1 MRKLFIP
8 LLLCSALEANE
19 KNGFFI
25 EAGFETGL
33 LEGTQTQEKNY
44 TTTQTT
50 TKTTTNNYNYL
61 PLNSILQRATNLFK
75 DADISKLSF
84 SSLSPVRASLDLSGH
99 LTIENFLPY
108 NLNNVKL
115 SFTDAQGNVID
126 LGVIETLPKQSKI
139 VLSYQ
144 QFNETKQVF
153 DNIME
158 EQKKYYE
165 KEAERRKNKTTSSV
179 SETNRE
185 PSFTFP
191 TFEVLSTPHSD
202 PNTQR
207 VFEALS
213 KINTNLVMK
222 YSDTNNFESAKDKTE
237 KFTAKTAEEFTNLML
252 NMIAVLD
259 SQSWG
264 DAILNA
270 PFEFTDNK
278 QSGECT
284 NKGDSNDNC
293 VYPQKNGLVKSNVD
307 KKYVLDKQSIVN
319 NFRGKTDLDVSLL
332 NGAGVDGLGSNT
344 TPTNNDDGKNY
355 GQLAVVAS
363 ALNPQKL
370 FGTDYKTI
378 NLADLRAILHE
389 FSHTKG
395 YTHNGNMTYQRV
407 PVVGS
412 NGQQEK
418 KDDGALKDSDGLPY
432 NVCSL
437 YGGQGQPSFP
447 SNYPNSIYH
456 NCADV
461 PAGFLGVTAAVW
473 QQLINQNAL
482 PINFANLNSQTNYN
496 LNATLNTQDMANSVI
511 GTIQKTLT
519 ATSTTTTTS
528 YHHSKSLQ
536 RFRSPLLGIN
546 VKIGYQ
552 NYFNDFIGLAYY
564 GIIKYNYAK
573 AANQKVQQL
582 SYGGGIDLLLDFIT
596 TYSNKNSPTGI
607 QTRRNF
613 SSSFGIFGGLR
624 GLYNSYYALNKVKGS
639 GNLDAATG
647 LNYRYK
653 HSKYS
658 VGISI
663 PLIQRKASVISSGSD
678 YTNSFVFNEG
688 ASHFKVFFNY
698 GWVF

>member
-1 MRKLFIP
+1 MKKLFIP
-8 LLLCSALEANE
+8 LLLFSALEANE

-33 LEGTQTQEKNY
+33 LEGTQTQEKRH
-44 TTTQTT
+44 TT
-50 TKTTTNNYNYL
+50 TKNTYATYSYL
-61 PLNSILQRATNLFK
+61 PTDTILKRAANLFTN
-75 DADISKLSF
+75 AEAISKLKF
-84 SSLSPVRASLDLSGH
+84 SSLSPVRVLYMYNGQ

-108 NLNNVKL
+108 NLSNVKL

-126 LGVIETLPKQSKI
+126 LGVIETIPKHSKI
-139 VLSYQ
+139 VLPG
-144 QFNETKQVF
+144 EAF
-153 DNIME
+153 DSL
-158 EQKKYYE
+158 
-165 KEAERRKNKTTSSV
+165 KEAFDKIGPYTLFLPKIEATSTSI
-179 SETNRE
+179 
-185 PSFTFP
+185 
-191 TFEVLSTPHSD
+191 SD
-202 PNTQR
+202 ANTQR
-207 VFEALS
+207 VFETLN
-213 KINTNLVMK
+213 KIKTNLVVNYRNENK
-222 YSDTNNFESAKDKTE
+222 FKDHE
-237 KFTAKTAEEFTNLML
+237 NHWEAFTPQTAEEFTNLML

-270 PFEFTDNK
+270 PFEFT
-278 QSGECT
+278 
-284 NKGDSNDNC
+284 NKGGGEECDTSKENEC
-293 VYPQKNGLVKSNVD
+293 VNPGTNGLVNSQNKS
-307 KKYVLDKQSIVN
+307 YVLNKQDIVN
-319 NFRGKTDLDVSLL
+319 KFRNKADLDVVVLKDS
-332 NGAGVDGLGSNT
+332 GVVGLGSDI
-344 TPTNNDDGKNY
+344 TPSNNDDGKHY
-355 GQLAVVAS
+355 GQLGVVAS
-363 ALNPQKL
+363 ALDPKKL
-370 FGTDYKTI
+370 FGNDLKTI
-378 NLADLRAILHE
+378 NLEDLRTILHE

-407 PVVGS
+407 PVTKDGQVEKDN
-412 NGQQEK
+412 NGK
-418 KDDGALKDSDGLPY
+418 PKDSDGLPY

-437 YGGQGQPSFP
+437 YGGSNQPAFP

-482 PINFANLNSQTNYN
+482 PINYANLGSQTNYN
-496 LNATLNTQDMANSVI
+496 LNASLNTQDLANSMLS
-511 GTIQKTLT
+511 TIQKTFLT
-519 ATSTTTTTS
+519 SSVTNHYSSSTSQS
-528 YHHSKSLQ
+528 
-536 RFRSPLLGIN
+536 FRSPILGVN
-546 VKIGYQ
+546 AKIGYQ

-564 GIIKYNYAK
+564 GIIKYNYSK
-573 AANQKVQQL
+573 ALNQKFQQL

-596 TYSNKNSPTGI
+596 TYSNKNNPTDI
-607 QTRRNF
+607 QTKRNF

-624 GLYNSYYALNKVKGS
+624 GLYNSYYVLNKVKGS
-639 GNLDAATG
+639 GNLDVATG

-663 PLIQRKASVISSGSD
+663 PLIQRKASVVSSGSD

>member
-33 LEGTQTQEKNY
+33 LEGTQTQEKRH
-44 TTTQTT
+44 TT
-50 TKTTTNNYNYL
+50 TKNTYATYNYL
-61 PLNSILQRATNLFK
+61 PTDTILKRAANLFT
-75 DADISKLSF
+75 DAKSISQLNF
-84 SSLSPVRASLDLSGH
+84 SSLSPVKVLYIGGK

-108 NLNNVKL
+108 NLSNVKI
-115 SFTDAQGNVID
+115 SFTDAQGNIID
-126 LGVIETLPKQSKI
+126 LGVIETIPKHSKI
-139 VLSYQ
+139 VLPG
-144 QFNETKQVF
+144 EAF
-153 DNIME
+153 DSL
-158 EQKKYYE
+158 
-165 KEAERRKNKTTSSV
+165 KEAFDKIDPYTFFLPKFEATSTSV
-179 SETNRE
+179 S
-185 PSFTFP
+185 
-191 TFEVLSTPHSD
+191 D
-202 PNTQR
+202 ANTQR
-207 VFEALS
+207 VFETLN
-213 KINTNLVMK
+213 KIKTNLIMK
-222 YSDTNNFESAKDKTE
+222 YSSENPSNFNTCPYNNNGNTKNDCWQP
-237 KFTAKTAEEFTNLML
+237 FTPQTAEEFTNLML

-270 PFEFTDNK
+270 PFDFTNSPTDCDNDPSKCVNPGINGRVDSKVDQQYVLNK
-278 QSGECT
+278 QG
-284 NKGDSNDNC
+284 
-293 VYPQKNGLVKSNVD
+293 
-307 KKYVLDKQSIVN
+307 IVN
-319 NFRGKTDLDVSLL
+319 NFRKKIEID
-332 NGAGVDGLGSNT
+332 
-344 TPTNNDDGKNY
+344 
-355 GQLAVVAS
+355 AVVLKSSGVVGLANGYGNDGEYGTLGVEAY
-363 ALNPQKL
+363 ALDPTKL
-370 FGTDYKTI
+370 FGNNLKTI
-378 NLADLRAILHE
+378 NLEDLRTILHE

-395 YTHNGNMTYQRV
+395 YGHNGNMTYQRV
-407 PVVGS
+407 PTGQNE
-412 NGQQEK
+412 NGK
-418 KDDGALKDSDGLPY
+418 PKDSDGLPY

-437 YGGQGQPSFP
+437 YGGQGQSAFP

-482 PINFANLNSQTNYN
+482 PINFANLGSQTNYN
-496 LNATLNTQDMANSVI
+496 LNASLNTQDLANSMLS
-511 GTIQKTLT
+511 TIQKTFV
-519 ATSTTTTTS
+519 TSSVTNHYFS
-528 YHHSKSLQ
+528 SASQ
-536 RFRSPLLGIN
+536 NFRSPILGVN
-546 VKIGYQ
+546 AKMGYQ

-582 SYGGGIDLLLDFIT
+582 SYGGGIDLLVDFIT
-596 TYSNKNSPTGI
+596 TYSNKNSPIDI
-607 QTRRNF
+607 QTKRNF

-639 GNLDAATG
+639 GNLDVATG

-663 PLIQRKASVISSGSD
+663 PLIQRKASVVSSNGD

>member
-8 LLLCSALEANE
+8 LLLFSALEANQ

-33 LEGTQTQEKNY
+33 LEGTQTQEKRH
-44 TTTQTT
+44 TT
-50 TKTTTNNYNYL
+50 TKNTYATYNYL
-61 PLNSILQRATNLFK
+61 PTDAVLKRAANLFT
-75 DADISKLSF
+75 DAKSISQLNF
-84 SSLSPVRASLDLSGH
+84 SSLSPVKVLYIGGK

-108 NLNNVKL
+108 NLSNVKL
-115 SFTDAQGNVID
+115 SFTDAQGNMID
-126 LGVIETLPKQSKI
+126 LGVIETIPKHSKI
-139 VLSYQ
+139 VLPG
-144 QFNETKQVF
+144 EAF
-153 DNIME
+153 DSL
-158 EQKKYYE
+158 
-165 KEAERRKNKTTSSV
+165 KEAFDKIDPYTFFFPKFEATSTSV
-179 SETNRE
+179 S
-185 PSFTFP
+185 
-191 TFEVLSTPHSD
+191 D
-202 PNTQR
+202 ANTQR
-207 VFEALS
+207 VFETLN
-213 KINTNLVMK
+213 KIKTNLIMK
-222 YSDTNNFESAKDKTE
+222 YSNENPSNFNTCPYNSNGNTKNDCWQP
-237 KFTAKTAEEFTNLML
+237 FTPQTAEEFTNLML

-270 PFEFTDNK
+270 PFDFTNSSTDCDNDPSKCVNPGINGRVDSKVDQQYVLNK
-278 QSGECT
+278 QG
-284 NKGDSNDNC
+284 
-293 VYPQKNGLVKSNVD
+293 
-307 KKYVLDKQSIVN
+307 IVN
-319 NFRGKTDLDVSLL
+319 NFRKKIEID
-332 NGAGVDGLGSNT
+332 
-344 TPTNNDDGKNY
+344 
-355 GQLAVVAS
+355 AVVLKNSGVVGLANGYGNDGEYGTLGVEAY
-363 ALNPQKL
+363 ALDPKKL
-370 FGTDYKTI
+370 FGNNLKTI
-378 NLADLRAILHE
+378 NLEDLRTILHE

-395 YTHNGNMTYQRV
+395 YGHNGNMTYQRV
-407 PVVGS
+407 PTGQNE
-412 NGQQEK
+412 NGK
-418 KDDGALKDSDGLPY
+418 PKDSDGLPY

-437 YGGQGQPSFP
+437 YGGQGQSAFP

-482 PINFANLNSQTNYN
+482 PINFANLGSQTNYN
-496 LNATLNTQDMANSVI
+496 LNASLNTQDLANSMLS
-511 GTIQKTLT
+511 TIQKTFV
-519 ATSTTTTTS
+519 TSSVTNHYS
-528 YHHSKSLQ
+528 SSASQ
-536 RFRSPLLGIN
+536 NFRSPILGVN
-546 VKIGYQ
+546 AKIGYQ

-573 AANQKVQQL
+573 AANQKIQQL
-582 SYGGGIDLLLDFIT
+582 SYGGGIDLLVDFIT
-596 TYSNKNSPTGI
+596 TYSNKNSPIDI

-639 GNLDAATG
+639 GNLDVATG

-663 PLIQRKASVISSGSD
+663 PLIQRKASIVSSNGD

>member
-8 LLLCSALEANE
+8 LLLFSALEANE

-33 LEGTQTQEKNY
+33 LEGTQTQEKRH
-44 TTTQTT
+44 TT
-50 TKTTTNNYNYL
+50 TKNTYATYNYL
-61 PLNSILQRATNLFK
+61 PTDAVLKRAANLFT
-75 DADISKLSF
+75 DAKSISQLNF
-84 SSLSPVRASLDLSGH
+84 SSLSPVKVLYIGGK

-108 NLNNVKL
+108 NLSNVKL

-126 LGVIETLPKQSKI
+126 LGVIETIPKHSKI
-139 VLSYQ
+139 VLPGDA
-144 QFNETKQVF
+144 F
-153 DNIME
+153 DSL
-158 EQKKYYE
+158 
-165 KEAERRKNKTTSSV
+165 KEAFDKIGPYTFFLPKFEATSTS
-179 SETNRE
+179 
-185 PSFTFP
+185 
-191 TFEVLSTPHSD
+191 LSD
-202 PNTQR
+202 ANTQR
-207 VFEALS
+207 VFETLN
-213 KINTNLVMK
+213 KIKTNLIMK
-222 YSDTNNFESAKDKTE
+222 YSNENPSNFNTCPYNNNGNTKNDCWQP
-237 KFTAKTAEEFTNLML
+237 FTPQTAEEFTNLML

-270 PFEFTDNK
+270 PFEFTNSPTDCDNNPSK
-278 QSGECT
+278 CVNPGT
-284 NKGDSNDNC
+284 NGRVDS
-293 VYPQKNGLVKSNVD
+293 KVD
-307 KKYVLDKQSIVN
+307 QKYVLNKQGIVN
-319 NFRGKTDLDVSLL
+319 NFRKKIEID
-332 NGAGVDGLGSNT
+332 
-344 TPTNNDDGKNY
+344 
-355 GQLAVVAS
+355 AVVLKNSGVVGLANGYGNDGEYGTLGVEAY
-363 ALNPQKL
+363 ALDPTKL
-370 FGTDYKTI
+370 FGNDLKTI
-378 NLADLRAILHE
+378 NLEDLRTILHE

-395 YTHNGNMTYQRV
+395 YGHNGNMTYQRV
-407 PVVGS
+407 PTGQNE
-412 NGQQEK
+412 NGK
-418 KDDGALKDSDGLPY
+418 PKDSDGLPY

-437 YGGQGQPSFP
+437 YGGQGQSAFP

-482 PINFANLNSQTNYN
+482 PINYADLSSQTNYN
-496 LNATLNTQDMANSVI
+496 LNASLNTQDLANSMLS
-511 GTIQKTLT
+511 TIQKTFV
-519 ATSTTTTTS
+519 TSSVTNHYS
-528 YHHSKSLQ
+528 SSASQ
-536 RFRSPLLGIN
+536 SFRSPILGVN
-546 VKIGYQ
+546 AKIGYQ

-573 AANQKVQQL
+573 ASDQKVQQL
-582 SYGGGIDLLLDFIT
+582 SYGGGIDLLVDFIT
-596 TYSNKNSPTGI
+596 TYSNKNNPIDI

-624 GLYNSYYALNKVKGS
+624 GLYNSYYVLNKVKGS
-639 GNLDAATG
+639 GNLDVATG

-663 PLIQRKASVISSGSD
+663 PLIQRKASIVSSGD
-678 YTNSFVFNEG
+678 GYTNSLVFNEG

>member
-1 MRKLFIP
+1 MRKLFTSF
-8 LLLCSALEANE
+8 LLFSALEANE

-33 LEGTQTQEKNY
+33 LEGTQTQE
-44 TTTQTT
+44 QRRTT
-50 TKTTTNNYNYL
+50 TKNTYATYDYL
-61 PLNSILQRATNLFK
+61 PTDTILKRAANLFTN
-75 DADISKLSF
+75 AEAISKLKF
-84 SSLSPVRASLDLSGH
+84 SSLSPVRVLYMYNGQ

-108 NLNNVKL
+108 NLSNVKL

-126 LGVIETLPKQSKI
+126 LGVIETIPKHSKIILPGDAFDSLKVDPYTLFLPKI
-139 VLSYQ
+139 
-144 QFNETKQVF
+144 
-153 DNIME
+153 
-158 EQKKYYE
+158 
-165 KEAERRKNKTTSSV
+165 EATSTSI
-179 SETNRE
+179 
-185 PSFTFP
+185 
-191 TFEVLSTPHSD
+191 SD
-202 PNTQR
+202 ANTQR
-207 VFEALS
+207 VFETLN
-213 KINTNLVMK
+213 KIKTNLIVNYRNENK
-222 YSDTNNFESAKDKTE
+222 FEGHQNHWEA
-237 KFTAKTAEEFTNLML
+237 FTPQTAEEFTNLML

-270 PFEFTDNK
+270 PFEFTNKGGGEECDTSKENECVNPGTNGRVNSQNASYVLNK
-278 QSGECT
+278 Q
-284 NKGDSNDNC
+284 D
-293 VYPQKNGLVKSNVD
+293 
-307 KKYVLDKQSIVN
+307 IVN
-319 NFRGKTDLDVSLL
+319 KFRNKADLDVVVLKDS
-332 NGAGVDGLGSNT
+332 GVVGLGSDI
-344 TPTNNDDGKNY
+344 TPSNNDDGKHY
-355 GQLAVVAS
+355 GQLGVVAS
-363 ALNPQKL
+363 ALDPKKL
-370 FGTDYKTI
+370 FGDNLKTI
-378 NLADLRAILHE
+378 NLEDLRTILHE

-395 YTHNGNMTYQRV
+395 YGHNGNMTYQRV
-407 PVVGS
+407 PTGQS
-412 NGQQEK
+412 ENGK
-418 KDDGALKDSDGLPY
+418 PKDSDGLPY

-437 YGGQGQPSFP
+437 YGGSNQPAFP

-482 PINFANLNSQTNYN
+482 PINFANLGSQTNYN
-496 LNATLNTQDMANSVI
+496 LNASLNTQDLANSML
-511 GTIQKTLT
+511 GTIQKTFV
-519 ATSTTTTTS
+519 TSSVTNHYFS
-528 YHHSKSLQ
+528 SASQ
-536 RFRSPLLGIN
+536 SFRSPILGVN
-546 VKIGYQ
+546 AKIGYQ

-573 AANQKVQQL
+573 ASSEKVQQL
-582 SYGGGIDLLLDFIT
+582 SYGGGIDLLVDFIT
-596 TYSNKNSPTGI
+596 TYSNKNNPIDI

-639 GNLDAATG
+639 GNLDVATG

-663 PLIQRKASVISSGSD
+663 PLIQRKASVVSSNGD

>member
-8 LLLCSALEANE
+8 LLLFSALEANK

-33 LEGTQTQEKNY
+33 LEGTQTQEKRH
-44 TTTQTT
+44 TT
-50 TKTTTNNYNYL
+50 TKNTYATYNYL
-61 PLNSILQRATNLFK
+61 PTDTILKRAANLFTN
-75 DADISKLSF
+75 AEAISKLKF
-84 SSLSPVRASLDLSGH
+84 SSLSPVRVLYMYNGQ

-115 SFTDAQGNVID
+115 SFTDAQGNMID
-126 LGVIETLPKQSKI
+126 LGVIETIPKHSKI
-139 VLSYQ
+139 VLPG
-144 QFNETKQVF
+144 EAF
-153 DNIME
+153 DSL
-158 EQKKYYE
+158 
-165 KEAERRKNKTTSSV
+165 KEAFDKIDPYTFFLPKFEATSTSV
-179 SETNRE
+179 S
-185 PSFTFP
+185 
-191 TFEVLSTPHSD
+191 D
-202 PNTQR
+202 ANTQR
-207 VFEALS
+207 VFETLN
-213 KINTNLVMK
+213 KIKTNLVVNYRNENK
-222 YSDTNNFESAKDKTE
+222 FEGHQNHWEA
-237 KFTAKTAEEFTNLML
+237 FTPQTAEEFTNLML

-270 PFEFTDNK
+270 PFDF
-278 QSGECT
+278 T
-284 NKGDSNDNC
+284 NKGGEECDTSKGNEC
-293 VYPQKNGLVKSNVD
+293 VNPGTNGRVNSQNAS
-307 KKYVLDKQSIVN
+307 YVLNKQDIVN
-319 NFRGKTDLDVSLL
+319 KFRNKADLDVVVLKDS
-332 NGAGVDGLGSNT
+332 GVVGLGSDI
-344 TPTNNDDGKNY
+344 TPSNNDDGKHY
-355 GQLAVVAS
+355 GQLGVVAS
-363 ALNPQKL
+363 ALDPKKL
-370 FGTDYKTI
+370 FGNNLKTI
-378 NLADLRAILHE
+378 NLEDLRTILHE

-407 PVVGS
+407 PTGQNE
-412 NGQQEK
+412 NGK
-418 KDDGALKDSDGLPY
+418 PKDSDGLPY

-437 YGGQGQPSFP
+437 YGGQGQSAFP

-482 PINFANLNSQTNYN
+482 PINFANLGSQTNYN
-496 LNATLNTQDMANSVI
+496 LNASLNTQDLANSMLS
-511 GTIQKTLT
+511 TIQKTFV
-519 ATSTTTTTS
+519 TSSVTNHYFS
-528 YHHSKSLQ
+528 SASQ
-536 RFRSPLLGIN
+536 NFRSPILGVN
-546 VKIGYQ
+546 AKIGYQ

-582 SYGGGIDLLLDFIT
+582 SYGGGIDLLVDFIT
-596 TYSNKNSPTGI
+596 TYSNKNNPIDI

-624 GLYNSYYALNKVKGS
+624 GLYNSYYVLNKVKGS
-639 GNLDAATG
+639 GNLDVATG

-663 PLIQRKASVISSGSD
+663 PLIQRKASIVSSDGD

>member
-1 MRKLFIP
+1 MRKLFTSF
-8 LLLCSALEANE
+8 LLFSALEANE

-33 LEGTQTQEKNY
+33 LEGTQTQEKRH
-44 TTTQTT
+44 TT
-50 TKTTTNNYNYL
+50 TKNTYATYNYL
-61 PLNSILQRATNLFK
+61 PTDAVLKRAANLFTN
-75 DADISKLSF
+75 AEAISKLKF
-84 SSLSPVRASLDLSGH
+84 SSLSPVRVLYMYNGQ

-108 NLNNVKL
+108 NLSNVKL

-126 LGVIETLPKQSKI
+126 LGVIETIPKHSKIILPGEAFDGLKIDPYTLFLPKI
-139 VLSYQ
+139 
-144 QFNETKQVF
+144 
-153 DNIME
+153 
-158 EQKKYYE
+158 
-165 KEAERRKNKTTSSV
+165 EATSTSV
-179 SETNRE
+179 S
-185 PSFTFP
+185 
-191 TFEVLSTPHSD
+191 D
-202 PNTQR
+202 ANTQM
-207 VFEALS
+207 VFETLN
-213 KINTNLVMK
+213 KIKTNLVVNYRNENK
-222 YSDTNNFESAKDKTE
+222 FEGHQNHWEA
-237 KFTAKTAEEFTNLML
+237 FTPQTAEEFTNLML

-270 PFEFTDNK
+270 PFEFTNKGGEECDTGKENECVNPGTNGRVNSQNASYVLNK
-278 QSGECT
+278 Q
-284 NKGDSNDNC
+284 D
-293 VYPQKNGLVKSNVD
+293 
-307 KKYVLDKQSIVN
+307 IVN
-319 NFRGKTDLDVSLL
+319 KFRNKADLDVVVLKDS
-332 NGAGVDGLGSNT
+332 GVVGLGSDI
-344 TPTNNDDGKNY
+344 TPSNNDDGKHY
-355 GQLAVVAS
+355 GQLGVVAS
-363 ALNPQKL
+363 ALDPKKL
-370 FGTDYKTI
+370 FGNNLKTI
-378 NLADLRAILHE
+378 NLQDLRTILHE

-395 YTHNGNMTYQRV
+395 YGHNGNMTYQRV
-407 PVVGS
+407 PTGQNE
-412 NGQQEK
+412 NGK
-418 KDDGALKDSDGLPY
+418 PKDSDGLPY

-437 YGGQGQPSFP
+437 YGGQGQSAFP

-482 PINFANLNSQTNYN
+482 PINFANLGSQTNYN
-496 LNATLNTQDMANSVI
+496 LNASLNTQDLANSMLS
-511 GTIQKTLT
+511 TIQKTFV
-519 ATSTTTTTS
+519 TSSVTNHYFS
-528 YHHSKSLQ
+528 SASQ
-536 RFRSPLLGIN
+536 SFRSPILGVN
-546 VKIGYQ
+546 AKIGYQ

-573 AANQKVQQL
+573 ASSEKVQQL
-582 SYGGGIDLLLDFIT
+582 SYGGGIDLLVDFIT
-596 TYSNKNSPTGI
+596 TYSNKNSPIDI

-639 GNLDAATG
+639 GNLDVATG

-663 PLIQRKASVISSGSD
+663 PLIQRKANIVSSNGD

>member
-8 LLLCSALEANE
+8 LLLFSALEANE

-33 LEGTQTQEKNY
+33 LEGTQTQE
-44 TTTQTT
+44 QRRTT
-50 TKTTTNNYNYL
+50 TKNTYATYNYL
-61 PLNSILQRATNLFK
+61 PTDAVLKRAANLFTN
-75 DADISKLSF
+75 AEAISKLKF
-84 SSLSPVRASLDLSGH
+84 SSLSPVRVLYMYNGQ

-108 NLNNVKL
+108 NLSNVKL

-126 LGVIETLPKQSKI
+126 LGVIETIPKHSKIILPGEAFDGLKIDPYTLFLPKI
-139 VLSYQ
+139 
-144 QFNETKQVF
+144 
-153 DNIME
+153 
-158 EQKKYYE
+158 
-165 KEAERRKNKTTSSV
+165 EATSTSV
-179 SETNRE
+179 S
-185 PSFTFP
+185 
-191 TFEVLSTPHSD
+191 D
-202 PNTQR
+202 ANTQR
-207 VFEALS
+207 VFETLN
-213 KINTNLVMK
+213 KIKTNLIVNYRNENK
-222 YSDTNNFESAKDKTE
+222 FEGHQNHWEA
-237 KFTAKTAEEFTNLML
+237 FTPQTAEEFTNLML

-270 PFEFTDNK
+270 PFDF
-278 QSGECT
+278 T
-284 NKGDSNDNC
+284 NKGGEECDTNKENDC
-293 VYPQKNGLVKSNVD
+293 VNPGTNGLVNSQNKS
-307 KKYVLDKQSIVN
+307 YVLNKQDIVN
-319 NFRGKTDLDVSLL
+319 KFRNKADLDVVVLKDS
-332 NGAGVDGLGSNT
+332 GVVGLGSDI
-344 TPTNNDDGKNY
+344 TPSNNDDGKHY
-355 GQLAVVAS
+355 GQLGVVAS
-363 ALNPQKL
+363 ALDPTKL
-370 FGTDYKTI
+370 FGNDLKTI
-378 NLADLRAILHE
+378 KLEDLRTILHE

-395 YTHNGNMTYQRV
+395 YGHNGNMTYQRV
-407 PVVGS
+407 PTGQNE
-412 NGQQEK
+412 NGK
-418 KDDGALKDSDGLPY
+418 PKDSDGLPY

-437 YGGQGQPSFP
+437 YGGQGQSAFP

-482 PINFANLNSQTNYN
+482 PINFANLGSQTNYN
-496 LNATLNTQDMANSVI
+496 LNASLNTQDLANSMLS
-511 GTIQKTLT
+511 TIQKTFV
-519 ATSTTTTTS
+519 TSSVTNHYFS
-528 YHHSKSLQ
+528 SASQ
-536 RFRSPLLGIN
+536 SFRSPILGVN
-546 VKIGYQ
+546 AKIGYQ

-573 AANQKVQQL
+573 ASSEKVQQL

-596 TYSNKNSPTGI
+596 TYSNKNSPIDI
-607 QTRRNF
+607 QTKRNF

-639 GNLDAATG
+639 GNLDVATG

-663 PLIQRKASVISSGSD
+663 PLIQRKASIVSSDGD

>member
-8 LLLCSALEANE
+8 LLLFSALEANE

-33 LEGTQTQEKNY
+33 LEGAQTQEKRH
-44 TTTQTT
+44 TT
-50 TKTTTNNYNYL
+50 TKNTYATYNYL
-61 PLNSILQRATNLFK
+61 PTDTILKRAANLFTN
-75 DADISKLSF
+75 AEVISKLNF
-84 SSLSPVRASLDLSGH
+84 SSLSPVKVLYIGGK

-115 SFTDAQGNVID
+115 SFKDAQGNVID
-126 LGVIETLPKQSKI
+126 LGVIETIPKHSKI
-139 VLSYQ
+139 VLPG
-144 QFNETKQVF
+144 EAF
-153 DNIME
+153 DSL
-158 EQKKYYE
+158 
-165 KEAERRKNKTTSSV
+165 KEAFDKIDPYTFFFPKFEATSTSV
-179 SETNRE
+179 S
-185 PSFTFP
+185 
-191 TFEVLSTPHSD
+191 D
-202 PNTQR
+202 ANTQR
-207 VFEALS
+207 VFETLN
-213 KINTNLVMK
+213 KIKTNLIMK
-222 YSDTNNFESAKDKTE
+222 YSSENPNNFNTCPYNNNGNTKNDCWQP
-237 KFTAKTAEEFTNLML
+237 FTPQTAEEFTNLML

-270 PFEFTDNK
+270 PFDFTNSSTDCDNDPSKCVNPGVNGRVDTKVDQQYILNK
-278 QSGECT
+278 QG
-284 NKGDSNDNC
+284 
-293 VYPQKNGLVKSNVD
+293 
-307 KKYVLDKQSIVN
+307 IIN
-319 NFRGKTDLDVSLL
+319 NFRKKIEID
-332 NGAGVDGLGSNT
+332 
-344 TPTNNDDGKNY
+344 
-355 GQLAVVAS
+355 AVVLKNSGVVGLANGYGNDGEYGTLGVEAY
-363 ALNPQKL
+363 ALEPQKL
-370 FGTDYKTI
+370 FGNDLKTI
-378 NLADLRAILHE
+378 NLADLRTILHE

-395 YTHNGNMTYQRV
+395 YGHNGNMTYQRV
-407 PVVGS
+407 PVMKDGQVEKDN
-412 NGQQEK
+412 NGK
-418 KDDGALKDSDGLPY
+418 PKDSDGLPY

-437 YGGQGQPSFP
+437 YGGSNQSAFP

-482 PINFANLNSQTNYN
+482 PIDYANLSAQTNYN
-496 LNATLNTQDMANSVI
+496 LNASLNTQDLANSML
-511 GTIQKTLT
+511 GTIQKTFLT
-519 ATSTTTTTS
+519 SSVTNHYFSSASQS
-528 YHHSKSLQ
+528 
-536 RFRSPLLGIN
+536 FRSPILGVN
-546 VKIGYQ
+546 AKIGYQ

-564 GIIKYNYAK
+564 GIIKYNYSK
-573 AANQKVQQL
+573 ALNQKVQQL

-596 TYSNKNSPTGI
+596 TYSNKNNPIGI

-624 GLYNSYYALNKVKGS
+624 GLYNSYYVLNKVKGS
-639 GNLDAATG
+639 GNLDVATG

-663 PLIQRKASVISSGSD
+663 PLIQRKASVVSSGSD

>member
-8 LLLCSALEANE
+8 LLLFSALEANE

-33 LEGTQTQEKNY
+33 LEGTQTQEKRH
-44 TTTQTT
+44 TT
-50 TKTTTNNYNYL
+50 TKNTYATYNYL
-61 PLNSILQRATNLFK
+61 PTDTILKRAANLFTNVE
-75 DADISKLSF
+75 AISKLKF
-84 SSLSPVRASLDLSGH
+84 SSLSPVKVLYIGGK

-108 NLNNVKL
+108 NLSNVKL
-115 SFTDAQGNVID
+115 SFTDAQGNIIN
-126 LGVIETLPKQSKI
+126 LGVIETIPKHSKI
-139 VLSYQ
+139 VLPG
-144 QFNETKQVF
+144 EAF
-153 DNIME
+153 DSL
-158 EQKKYYE
+158 KKAFDKIDPYAFFLP
-165 KEAERRKNKTTSSV
+165 KFEATSTSV
-179 SETNRE
+179 S
-185 PSFTFP
+185 
-191 TFEVLSTPHSD
+191 D
-202 PNTQR
+202 ANTQR
-207 VFEALS
+207 VFETLN
-213 KINTNLVMK
+213 KIKTNLVVNYRNENK
-222 YSDTNNFESAKDKTE
+222 FEGHQNHWEA
-237 KFTAKTAEEFTNLML
+237 FTPQTAEEFTNLML

-270 PFEFTDNK
+270 PFEFT
-278 QSGECT
+278 
-284 NKGDSNDNC
+284 NKGGGEECDTSKENDC
-293 VYPQKNGLVKSNVD
+293 VNPGTNGLVNSQNKS
-307 KKYVLDKQSIVN
+307 YVLNKQDIIN
-319 NFRGKTDLDVSLL
+319 KFRNKADLDVVVLKDS
-332 NGAGVDGLGSNT
+332 GVVGLGSDI
-344 TPTNNDDGKNY
+344 TPNNNDDGKHY
-355 GQLAVVAS
+355 GQLGVVAS
-363 ALNPQKL
+363 ALDPTKL
-370 FGTDYKTI
+370 FGNDLKTI
-378 NLADLRAILHE
+378 NLEDLRTILHE

-407 PVVGS
+407 PVMKDGQVEKDS
-412 NGQQEK
+412 NGK
-418 KDDGALKDSDGLPY
+418 PKDSDGLPY

-437 YGGQGQPSFP
+437 YGGQGQSAFP

-482 PINFANLNSQTNYN
+482 PINYANLGSQINYN
-496 LNATLNTQDMANSVI
+496 LNASLNTQDLANSMLS
-511 GTIQKTLT
+511 TIQKTFV
-519 ATSTTTTTS
+519 TSSVTNHYFS
-528 YHHSKSLQ
+528 SASQ
-536 RFRSPLLGIN
+536 NFRSPILGVN
-546 VKIGYQ
+546 AKIGYQ

-582 SYGGGIDLLLDFIT
+582 SYGGGIDLLVDFIT
-596 TYSNKNSPTGI
+596 TYSNKNNPIDI

-639 GNLDAATG
+639 GNLDVATG

-663 PLIQRKASVISSGSD
+663 PLIQRKASIVSSDGD

>member
-1 MRKLFIP
+1 MKKLFIP
-8 LLLCSALEANE
+8 LLLFSALEANE

-33 LEGTQTQEKNY
+33 LEGAQTQEKRH
-44 TTTQTT
+44 TT
-50 TKTTTNNYNYL
+50 TKNTYATYNYL
-61 PLNSILQRATNLFK
+61 PTDTILKRAASLFTN
-75 DADISKLSF
+75 AEAISKLKF
-84 SSLSPVRASLDLSGH
+84 SSLSPVRVLYMYNGQ

-108 NLNNVKL
+108 NLSNVKL

-126 LGVIETLPKQSKI
+126 LGVIETIPKHSKI
-139 VLSYQ
+139 VLPG
-144 QFNETKQVF
+144 EAF
-153 DNIME
+153 DSLKIDPYTLFLP
-158 EQKKYYE
+158 KI
-165 KEAERRKNKTTSSV
+165 EATSTSV
-179 SETNRE
+179 S
-185 PSFTFP
+185 
-191 TFEVLSTPHSD
+191 D
-202 PNTQR
+202 ANTQR
-207 VFEALS
+207 VFETLN
-213 KINTNLVMK
+213 KIKTDLVVNYRNENK
-222 YSDTNNFESAKDKTE
+222 FKDHE
-237 KFTAKTAEEFTNLML
+237 NHWEAFTPQTAEEFTNLML

-270 PFEFTDNK
+270 PFEFTNSPTDCDNDSSKCVNPGVNGRVDTKVDQQYILNK
-278 QSGECT
+278 QG
-284 NKGDSNDNC
+284 
-293 VYPQKNGLVKSNVD
+293 
-307 KKYVLDKQSIVN
+307 IIN
-319 NFRGKTDLDVSLL
+319 NFRKKIEID
-332 NGAGVDGLGSNT
+332 
-344 TPTNNDDGKNY
+344 
-355 GQLAVVAS
+355 AVVLKDSGVVGLANGYGNDGEYGTLGVEAY
-363 ALNPQKL
+363 ALEPQKL
-370 FGTDYKTI
+370 FGNDLKTI
-378 NLADLRAILHE
+378 NLADLRTILHE

-395 YTHNGNMTYQRV
+395 YGHNGNMTYQRV
-407 PVVGS
+407 PVMK
-412 NGQQEK
+412 NGQVERDNNGK
-418 KDDGALKDSDGLPY
+418 PKDSDGLPY

-437 YGGQGQPSFP
+437 YGGQGQSAFP

-482 PINFANLNSQTNYN
+482 PINYANLGSQTNYN
-496 LNATLNTQDMANSVI
+496 LNASLNTQDLANSMLS
-511 GTIQKTLT
+511 TIQKTFV
-519 ATSTTTTTS
+519 TSSVTNHYFS
-528 YHHSKSLQ
+528 SASQ
-536 RFRSPLLGIN
+536 SFRSPILGVN
-546 VKIGYQ
+546 AKIGYQ

-564 GIIKYNYAK
+564 GIVKYNYSK
-573 AANQKVQQL
+573 ALNQKVQQL

-624 GLYNSYYALNKVKGS
+624 GLYNSYYVLNKVKGS
-639 GNLDAATG
+639 GNLDVATG

-663 PLIQRKASVISSGSD
+663 PLIQRKASVVSSGSD

>member
-8 LLLCSALEANE
+8 LLLFSALEANE

-33 LEGTQTQEKNY
+33 LEGTQTQEKRH
-44 TTTQTT
+44 TT
-50 TKTTTNNYNYL
+50 TKNTYATYNYL
-61 PLNSILQRATNLFK
+61 PTDTILKRAANLFTN
-75 DADISKLSF
+75 AEAISKLKF
-84 SSLSPVRASLDLSGH
+84 SSLSPVRVLYMLNGQ

-126 LGVIETLPKQSKI
+126 LGVIETIPKHSKI
-139 VLSYQ
+139 VLPG
-144 QFNETKQVF
+144 EAF
-153 DNIME
+153 DSLKVDPYTLFLPKI
-158 EQKKYYE
+158 
-165 KEAERRKNKTTSSV
+165 EATSTSV
-179 SETNRE
+179 S
-185 PSFTFP
+185 
-191 TFEVLSTPHSD
+191 D
-202 PNTQR
+202 ANTQR
-207 VFEALS
+207 VFETLN
-213 KINTNLVMK
+213 KIKTDLVVNYRNENK
-222 YSDTNNFESAKDKTE
+222 FKDHE
-237 KFTAKTAEEFTNLML
+237 NHWEAFTPQTAEEFTNLML

-270 PFEFTDNK
+270 PFDF
-278 QSGECT
+278 T
-284 NKGDSNDNC
+284 NKGGEECDTSKENEC
-293 VYPQKNGLVKSNVD
+293 VNPGTNGRVNSQNAS
-307 KKYVLDKQSIVN
+307 YVLNKQDIVN
-319 NFRGKTDLDVSLL
+319 KFRNKADLDVVVLKDS
-332 NGAGVDGLGSNT
+332 GVVGLGSDI
-344 TPTNNDDGKNY
+344 TPSNNDDGKHY
-355 GQLAVVAS
+355 GQLGVVAS
-363 ALNPQKL
+363 ALDPKKL
-370 FGTDYKTI
+370 FGNNLKTI
-378 NLADLRAILHE
+378 NLQYLRTILHE

-395 YTHNGNMTYQRV
+395 YGHNGNMTYQRV
-407 PVVGS
+407 PTGQNE
-412 NGQQEK
+412 NGK
-418 KDDGALKDSDGLPY
+418 PKDSDGLPY

-437 YGGQGQPSFP
+437 YGGQGQSAFP

-482 PINFANLNSQTNYN
+482 PINFANLGSQTNYN
-496 LNATLNTQDMANSVI
+496 LNASLNTQDLANSMLS
-511 GTIQKTLT
+511 TIQKTFV
-519 ATSTTTTTS
+519 TSSVTNHYFS
-528 YHHSKSLQ
+528 SASQ
-536 RFRSPLLGIN
+536 SFRSPILGVN
-546 VKIGYQ
+546 AKIGYQ

-582 SYGGGIDLLLDFIT
+582 SYGGGIDLLVDFIT
-596 TYSNKNSPTGI
+596 TYSNKNSPIDI

-639 GNLDAATG
+639 GNLDVATG

-663 PLIQRKASVISSGSD
+663 PLIQRKASIVSSNGD

>member
-8 LLLCSALEANE
+8 LLLFSALEANE

-33 LEGTQTQEKNY
+33 LEGTQTQEKRH
-44 TTTQTT
+44 TT
-50 TKTTTNNYNYL
+50 TKNTYATYNYL
-61 PLNSILQRATNLFK
+61 PTDTILKRAANLFTN
-75 DADISKLSF
+75 AEAISKLKF
-84 SSLSPVRASLDLSGH
+84 SSLSPVRVLYMYNGQ

-108 NLNNVKL
+108 NLSNVKL

-126 LGVIETLPKQSKI
+126 LGVIETIPKHSKI
-139 VLSYQ
+139 VLPG
-144 QFNETKQVF
+144 EAF
-153 DNIME
+153 DSLKIDPYTLFLP
-158 EQKKYYE
+158 KI
-165 KEAERRKNKTTSSV
+165 EATSTSV
-179 SETNRE
+179 S
-185 PSFTFP
+185 
-191 TFEVLSTPHSD
+191 D
-202 PNTQR
+202 ANTQR
-207 VFEALS
+207 VFETLN
-213 KINTNLVMK
+213 KIKTDLVVNYRNENK
-222 YSDTNNFESAKDKTE
+222 FKDHE
-237 KFTAKTAEEFTNLML
+237 NHWEAFTPQTAEEFTNLML

-270 PFEFTDNK
+270 PFDF
-278 QSGECT
+278 T
-284 NKGDSNDNC
+284 NKGGEECDTSKENEC
-293 VYPQKNGLVKSNVD
+293 VNPGINGRVNSQNES
-307 KKYVLDKQSIVN
+307 YVLNKQDIVN
-319 NFRGKTDLDVSLL
+319 KFRNKADLDVVILKDS
-332 NGAGVDGLGSNT
+332 GVVGLGSDI
-344 TPTNNDDGKNY
+344 TPSNNDDGKHY
-355 GQLAVVAS
+355 GQLGVVAS
-363 ALNPQKL
+363 ALDPKKL
-370 FGTDYKTI
+370 FGNNLKTI
-378 NLADLRAILHE
+378 NLEDLRTILHE

-407 PVVGS
+407 PTGQNE
-412 NGQQEK
+412 NGK
-418 KDDGALKDSDGLPY
+418 PKDSDGLPY

-437 YGGQGQPSFP
+437 YGGQGQSAFP

-482 PINFANLNSQTNYN
+482 PINFANLDSQTNYN
-496 LNATLNTQDMANSVI
+496 LNASLNTQDLANSMLS
-511 GTIQKTLT
+511 TIQKTFV
-519 ATSTTTTTS
+519 TSSVTNHYFSSTS
-528 YHHSKSLQ
+528 QS
-536 RFRSPLLGIN
+536 FRSPILGVN
-546 VKIGYQ
+546 AKIGYQ

-573 AANQKVQQL
+573 ASNQKVQQL

-596 TYSNKNSPTGI
+596 TYSNKNSPIDI

-639 GNLDAATG
+639 GNLDVATG

-663 PLIQRKASVISSGSD
+663 PLIQRKASIVSSDGG
-678 YTNSFVFNEG
+678 YTNSLVFNEG

>member
-8 LLLCSALEANE
+8 LLLFSALEANE

-33 LEGTQTQEKNY
+33 LEGTQTQEKRY
-44 TTTQTT
+44 AT
-50 TKTTTNNYNYL
+50 TKNTYATYNYL
-61 PLNSILQRATNLFK
+61 PTDTILKRAANLFT
-75 DADISKLSF
+75 DAKSISQLNF
-84 SSLSPVRASLDLSGH
+84 SSLSPVKVLYIGGK

-126 LGVIETLPKQSKI
+126 LGVIETIPKHSKI
-139 VLSYQ
+139 VLPG
-144 QFNETKQVF
+144 EAF
-153 DNIME
+153 DSL
-158 EQKKYYE
+158 
-165 KEAERRKNKTTSSV
+165 KEAFDKIDPYTFFFPKFEATSTSV
-179 SETNRE
+179 S
-185 PSFTFP
+185 
-191 TFEVLSTPHSD
+191 D
-202 PNTQR
+202 ANTQR
-207 VFEALS
+207 VFETLN
-213 KINTNLVMK
+213 KIKTNLIMK
-222 YSDTNNFESAKDKTE
+222 YSNENPNNFNTCPYKHNGNTKNDCWQP
-237 KFTAKTAEEFTNLML
+237 FTPQTAEEFTNLML

-270 PFEFTDNK
+270 PFEFTNSSTDCDNDLSK
-278 QSGECT
+278 
-284 NKGDSNDNC
+284 C
-293 VYPQKNGLVKSNVD
+293 VNPGTNGLVDSKVD
-307 KKYVLDKQSIVN
+307 QQYVLNKQGIVN
-319 NFRGKTDLDVSLL
+319 NFRKKIEID
-332 NGAGVDGLGSNT
+332 
-344 TPTNNDDGKNY
+344 
-355 GQLAVVAS
+355 AVVLKNSGVVGLANGYGNDGEYGTLGVEAY
-363 ALNPQKL
+363 ALEPQKL
-370 FGTDYKTI
+370 FSNNLKTI
-378 NLADLRAILHE
+378 KLEDLRTILHE

-395 YTHNGNMTYQRV
+395 YGHNGNMTYQRV
-407 PVVGS
+407 PTGQNE
-412 NGQQEK
+412 NGK
-418 KDDGALKDSDGLPY
+418 PKDSDGLPY
-432 NVCSL
+432 NVCSRFN
-437 YGGQGQPSFP
+437 GSGQPAFP

-482 PINFANLNSQTNYN
+482 PINFANLGSQTNYN
-496 LNATLNTQDMANSVI
+496 LNASLNTQDLANSMLS
-511 GTIQKTLT
+511 TIQKTFV
-519 ATSTTTTTS
+519 TSSVTNHYS
-528 YHHSKSLQ
+528 SSASQ
-536 RFRSPLLGIN
+536 NFRSPILGVN
-546 VKIGYQ
+546 AKIGYQ

-573 AANQKVQQL
+573 AINQKVQQL

-596 TYSNKNSPTGI
+596 TYSNKNNPTGI
-607 QTRRNF
+607 QTKRNF

-624 GLYNSYYALNKVKGS
+624 GLYNSYYVLNKVKGS
-639 GNLDAATG
+639 GNLDVATG

-663 PLIQRKASVISSGSD
+663 PLIQRKASVVSSGGD

>member
-8 LLLCSALEANE
+8 LLLFSALEANE

-33 LEGTQTQEKNY
+33 LEGTRTQEKRH
-44 TTTQTT
+44 TT
-50 TKTTTNNYNYL
+50 TKNTYATYDYL
-61 PLNSILQRATNLFK
+61 PTDSVLKRAANLFTNTE
-75 DADISKLSF
+75 AISKLKF
-84 SSLSPVRASLDLSGH
+84 SSLSPVRVLYMYNGQ

-115 SFTDAQGNVID
+115 SFKDAQGNTID
-126 LGVIETLPKQSKI
+126 LGVIETIPKHSKI
-139 VLSYQ
+139 VLPG
-144 QFNETKQVF
+144 EAF
-153 DNIME
+153 DSL
-158 EQKKYYE
+158 
-165 KEAERRKNKTTSSV
+165 KEAFDKIDPYTFFFPKFEATSTSI
-179 SETNRE
+179 
-185 PSFTFP
+185 
-191 TFEVLSTPHSD
+191 SD
-202 PNTQR
+202 ANTQR
-207 VFEALS
+207 VFETLN
-213 KINTNLVMK
+213 KIKTDLVVNYRNENK
-222 YSDTNNFESAKDKTE
+222 FKDHE
-237 KFTAKTAEEFTNLML
+237 NHWEAFTPQTAEEFTNLML

-270 PFEFTDNK
+270 PFEFTNKGGEGECDTSKENDCVNPGTNGVVNSQNKSYVLNK
-278 QSGECT
+278 Q
-284 NKGDSNDNC
+284 D
-293 VYPQKNGLVKSNVD
+293 
-307 KKYVLDKQSIVN
+307 IVN
-319 NFRGKTDLDVSLL
+319 KFRNKADLDVVVLKDS
-332 NGAGVDGLGSNT
+332 GVVGLGSDI
-344 TPTNNDDGKNY
+344 TPSNNDDGKHY
-355 GQLAVVAS
+355 GQLGVVAS
-363 ALNPQKL
+363 ALDPKKL
-370 FGTDYKTI
+370 FGNNLKTI
-378 NLADLRAILHE
+378 NLADLRTILHE

-395 YTHNGNMTYQRV
+395 YGHNGNMTYQRV
-407 PVVGS
+407 PTGQS
-412 NGQQEK
+412 ENGK
-418 KDDGALKDSDGLPY
+418 PKDSDGLPY

-437 YGGQGQPSFP
+437 YGGSNQPAFP

-482 PINFANLNSQTNYN
+482 PIDYANLSAQKNYN
-496 LNATLNTQDMANSVI
+496 LNASLNTQDLANSMLS
-511 GTIQKTLT
+511 TIQKTFV
-519 ATSTTTTTS
+519 TSSVTNHYFS
-528 YHHSKSLQ
+528 SASQ
-536 RFRSPLLGIN
+536 SFRSPILGVN
-546 VKIGYQ
+546 AKIGYQ

-564 GIIKYNYAK
+564 GIVKYNYSK
-573 AANQKVQQL
+573 ALNQKVQQL

-596 TYSNKNSPTGI
+596 TYSNKNSPIGI

-624 GLYNSYYALNKVKGS
+624 GLYNSYYVLNKVKGS
-639 GNLDAATG
+639 GNLDVATG

-658 VGISI
+658 VGISV
-663 PLIQRKASVISSGSD
+663 PLIQRKAKVVSSGSD

>member
-33 LEGTQTQEKNY
+33 LEGTQTQEKRH
-44 TTTQTT
+44 TT
-50 TKTTTNNYNYL
+50 TKNTYATYNYL
-61 PLNSILQRATNLFK
+61 PTDAVLKRAANLFT
-75 DADISKLSF
+75 DAKSISQLNF
-84 SSLSPVRASLDLSGH
+84 STLSPVKVLYIGGKI
-99 LTIENFLPY
+99 TIENFLPY
-108 NLNNVKL
+108 NLNNVKI
-115 SFTDAQGNVID
+115 SFTDAQGNAID
-126 LGVIETLPKQSKI
+126 LGVIETIPKHSKMVLPGEAFDSLKEAFDKIGPYTFFLPK
-139 VLSYQ
+139 
-144 QFNETKQVF
+144 F
-153 DNIME
+153 
-158 EQKKYYE
+158 
-165 KEAERRKNKTTSSV
+165 EATSTSV
-179 SETNRE
+179 
-185 PSFTFP
+185 
-191 TFEVLSTPHSD
+191 SD

-207 VFEALS
+207 VFETLN
-213 KINTNLVMK
+213 KIKTNLIMK
-222 YSDTNNFESAKDKTE
+222 YSSENPSNFNTCPYNNNGNTKNDCWQP
-237 KFTAKTAEEFTNLML
+237 FTPQTAEEFTNLML

-270 PFEFTDNK
+270 PFEFTNSSTDCDNDPSKCVNPGINGRVDSKVDQQYVLNK
-278 QSGECT
+278 QG
-284 NKGDSNDNC
+284 
-293 VYPQKNGLVKSNVD
+293 
-307 KKYVLDKQSIVN
+307 IVN
-319 NFRGKTDLDVSLL
+319 NFRKKIEID
-332 NGAGVDGLGSNT
+332 
-344 TPTNNDDGKNY
+344 
-355 GQLAVVAS
+355 AVVLKNSGVVGLANGYGNDGEYGTLGVEAY
-363 ALNPQKL
+363 ALDPKKL
-370 FGTDYKTI
+370 FGNNLKTI
-378 NLADLRAILHE
+378 NLEDLRTILHE

-395 YTHNGNMTYQRV
+395 YGHNGNMTYQRV
-407 PVVGS
+407 PTGQNE
-412 NGQQEK
+412 NGK
-418 KDDGALKDSDGLPY
+418 PKDSDGLPY

-437 YGGQGQPSFP
+437 YGGQGQSAFP

-496 LNATLNTQDMANSVI
+496 LNASLNTQDLANSMLS
-511 GTIQKTLT
+511 TIQKTFV
-519 ATSTTTTTS
+519 TSSVTNHYFS
-528 YHHSKSLQ
+528 SASQ
-536 RFRSPLLGIN
+536 SFRSPILGVN
-546 VKIGYQ
+546 AKIGYQ

-596 TYSNKNSPTGI
+596 TYSNKNSPIDI

-639 GNLDAATG
+639 GNLDVATG

-663 PLIQRKASVISSGSD
+663 PLIQRKASVVSSDGD

>member
-1 MRKLFIP
+1 MKKLFIP
-8 LLLCSALEANE
+8 LLLFGALEANE

-33 LEGTQTQEKNY
+33 LEGTQTQEKRH
-44 TTTQTT
+44 TT
-50 TKTTTNNYNYL
+50 TKNTYATYNYL
-61 PLNSILQRATNLFK
+61 PTDTILKRAANLFT
-75 DADISKLSF
+75 DAKSISQLNF
-84 SSLSPVRASLDLSGH
+84 SSLSPVKVLYIGGK

-108 NLNNVKL
+108 NLSNVKL

-126 LGVIETLPKQSKI
+126 LGVIETIPKHSKI
-139 VLSYQ
+139 VLPG
-144 QFNETKQVF
+144 EAF
-153 DNIME
+153 DSL
-158 EQKKYYE
+158 
-165 KEAERRKNKTTSSV
+165 KEAFDKIGPYTFFLPKFEATSTSI
-179 SETNRE
+179 
-185 PSFTFP
+185 
-191 TFEVLSTPHSD
+191 SD
-202 PNTQR
+202 ANTQR
-207 VFEALS
+207 VFETLNNI
-213 KINTNLVMK
+213 KTNLIMK
-222 YSDTNNFESAKDKTE
+222 YSNKNPSNFNTCPYNNNGNTKNDCWQN
-237 KFTAKTAEEFTNLML
+237 FTPQTAEEFTNLML

-259 SQSWG
+259 SKSWG

-270 PFEFTDNK
+270 PFEFTNSSTDCDNDPSKCVNPGVNGRVDTKVDQQYILNK
-278 QSGECT
+278 QG
-284 NKGDSNDNC
+284 
-293 VYPQKNGLVKSNVD
+293 
-307 KKYVLDKQSIVN
+307 IIN
-319 NFRGKTDLDVSLL
+319 NFRKKIEID
-332 NGAGVDGLGSNT
+332 
-344 TPTNNDDGKNY
+344 
-355 GQLAVVAS
+355 AVVLKNSGVVGLANGYGNDGEYGTLGVEAY
-363 ALNPQKL
+363 ALEPQKL
-370 FGTDYKTI
+370 FGNDLKTI
-378 NLADLRAILHE
+378 NLADLRTILHE

-407 PVVGS
+407 PTGQS
-412 NGQQEK
+412 ENGK
-418 KDDGALKDSDGLPY
+418 PKDSDGLPY

-437 YGGQGQPSFP
+437 YGGSNQPAFP

-482 PINFANLNSQTNYN
+482 PINYANLSAQTNYN
-496 LNATLNTQDMANSVI
+496 LNASLNTQDLANSMLS
-511 GTIQKTLT
+511 TIQKTFV
-519 ATSTTTTTS
+519 TSSVTNHYS
-528 YHHSKSLQ
+528 SSASQ
-536 RFRSPLLGIN
+536 SFRSPILGVN
-546 VKIGYQ
+546 AKIGYQ

-564 GIIKYNYAK
+564 GIIKYNYSK
-573 AANQKVQQL
+573 ALNQKFQQL

-596 TYSNKNSPTGI
+596 TYSNKNSPTGV

-624 GLYNSYYALNKVKGS
+624 GLYNSYYVLNKVKGS
-639 GNLDAATG
+639 GNLDVATG

-663 PLIQRKASVISSGSD
+663 PLIQRKASVVSSGGD

>member
-8 LLLCSALEANE
+8 LLLCSALEANQ

-25 EAGFETGL
+25 EVGFETGL
-33 LEGTQTQEKNY
+33 LEGTQTQEKRH
-44 TTTQTT
+44 TT
-50 TKTTTNNYNYL
+50 TKNTYATYNYL
-61 PLNSILQRATNLFK
+61 PTDTILKRAANLFT
-75 DADISKLSF
+75 DAKSISQLNF
-84 SSLSPVRASLDLSGH
+84 SSLSPVKVLYIGGK

-108 NLNNVKL
+108 NLSNVKI
-115 SFTDAQGNVID
+115 SFTDAQGNVIN
-126 LGVIETLPKQSKI
+126 LGVIETIPKHSKI
-139 VLSYQ
+139 VLPG
-144 QFNETKQVF
+144 EAF
-153 DNIME
+153 DSL
-158 EQKKYYE
+158 
-165 KEAERRKNKTTSSV
+165 KEAFDKIDPYTFFLPKFEATSTSV
-179 SETNRE
+179 S
-185 PSFTFP
+185 
-191 TFEVLSTPHSD
+191 D
-202 PNTQR
+202 ANTQR
-207 VFEALS
+207 VFETLN
-213 KINTNLVMK
+213 KIKTNLIMK
-222 YSDTNNFESAKDKTE
+222 YSNENPSNFNTCPYNNNNGNTKNDCWQP
-237 KFTAKTAEEFTNLML
+237 FTPQTAEEFTNLML

-270 PFEFTDNK
+270 PFDFTNSSTDCDNDPSKCVNPGINGRVDSKVDQQYVLNK
-278 QSGECT
+278 QG
-284 NKGDSNDNC
+284 
-293 VYPQKNGLVKSNVD
+293 
-307 KKYVLDKQSIVN
+307 IVN
-319 NFRGKTDLDVSLL
+319 NFRKKIE
-332 NGAGVDGLGSNT
+332 VD
-344 TPTNNDDGKNY
+344 
-355 GQLAVVAS
+355 AVVLKNSGVVGLANGYGNDGEYGTLGVEAY
-363 ALNPQKL
+363 ALEPQKL
-370 FGTDYKTI
+370 FGNNLKTI
-378 NLADLRAILHE
+378 NLQDLRTILHE

-395 YTHNGNMTYQRV
+395 YGHKRDMTYQRV
-407 PVVGS
+407 PTGQNE
-412 NGQQEK
+412 NGK
-418 KDDGALKDSDGLPY
+418 PKDSDGLPY

-437 YGGQGQPSFP
+437 YGGSNQPAFP

-482 PINFANLNSQTNYN
+482 PINFANLGSQTNYN
-496 LNATLNTQDMANSVI
+496 LNASLNTQDLANSMLS
-511 GTIQKTLT
+511 TIQKTFV
-519 ATSTTTTTS
+519 TSSVTNHYVS
-528 YHHSKSLQ
+528 SASQ
-536 RFRSPLLGIN
+536 SFRSPILGVN
-546 VKIGYQ
+546 AKIGYQ

-582 SYGGGIDLLLDFIT
+582 SYGGGIDLLVDFIT

-607 QTRRNF
+607 PTTRNF

-624 GLYNSYYALNKVKGS
+624 GLYNSYYVLNKVKGS
-639 GNLDAATG
+639 GNLDVATG

-663 PLIQRKASVISSGSD
+663 PLIQRKASVVSSDGD

>member
-1 MRKLFIP
+1 MRKLFTSF
-8 LLLCSALEANE
+8 LLFSALEANE

-33 LEGTQTQEKNY
+33 LEGTQTQEKRH
-44 TTTQTT
+44 TT
-50 TKTTTNNYNYL
+50 TKNTYATYNYL
-61 PLNSILQRATNLFK
+61 PTDTILKRAANLFT
-75 DADISKLSF
+75 DAKSISQLNF
-84 SSLSPVRASLDLSGH
+84 SSLSPVKVLYIGGK

-108 NLNNVKL
+108 NLSNVKL

-126 LGVIETLPKQSKI
+126 LGVIETIPKHSKI
-139 VLSYQ
+139 VLPG
-144 QFNETKQVF
+144 EAF
-153 DNIME
+153 DSL
-158 EQKKYYE
+158 
-165 KEAERRKNKTTSSV
+165 KEAFDKINPYTFFFPKFEATSTSV
-179 SETNRE
+179 S
-185 PSFTFP
+185 
-191 TFEVLSTPHSD
+191 D
-202 PNTQR
+202 ANTQR
-207 VFEALS
+207 VFETLN
-213 KINTNLVMK
+213 KIKTNLIMK
-222 YSDTNNFESAKDKTE
+222 YSSENPSNFNTCPYNNNGNTKNDCWQP
-237 KFTAKTAEEFTNLML
+237 FTPQTAEEFTNLML

-270 PFEFTDNK
+270 PFEFTNSPTDCDNDPSKCVNPGINGRVDSKVDQQYVLNK
-278 QSGECT
+278 QG
-284 NKGDSNDNC
+284 
-293 VYPQKNGLVKSNVD
+293 
-307 KKYVLDKQSIVN
+307 IVN
-319 NFRGKTDLDVSLL
+319 NFRKKIEID
-332 NGAGVDGLGSNT
+332 
-344 TPTNNDDGKNY
+344 
-355 GQLAVVAS
+355 AVVLKNSGVVGLANGYGNDGEYGTLGVEAY
-363 ALNPQKL
+363 ALEPQKL
-370 FGTDYKTI
+370 FGNNLKTI
-378 NLADLRAILHE
+378 NLQDLRTILHE

-395 YTHNGNMTYQRV
+395 YGHNGNMTYQRV
-407 PVVGS
+407 PTGQS
-412 NGQQEK
+412 ENGK
-418 KDDGALKDSDGLPY
+418 PKDSDGLPY

-437 YGGQGQPSFP
+437 YGGQGQSAFP

-482 PINFANLNSQTNYN
+482 PINFANLGSQTNYN
-496 LNATLNTQDMANSVI
+496 LNASLNTQDLANSMLS
-511 GTIQKTLT
+511 TIQKTFV
-519 ATSTTTTTS
+519 TSSVTDHYFS
-528 YHHSKSLQ
+528 SASQ
-536 RFRSPLLGIN
+536 NFRSPILGVN
-546 VKIGYQ
+546 AKIGYQ

-582 SYGGGIDLLLDFIT
+582 SYGGGIDLLVDFIT
-596 TYSNKNSPTGI
+596 TYSNKNNPIDI

-639 GNLDAATG
+639 GNLDVATG

-663 PLIQRKASVISSGSD
+663 PLIQRKASIVSSNGD

>member
-8 LLLCSALEANE
+8 LLLFSTLEANE

-33 LEGTQTQEKNY
+33 LEGTQTQEKRH
-44 TTTQTT
+44 TT
-50 TKTTTNNYNYL
+50 TKNTYATYNYL
-61 PLNSILQRATNLFK
+61 PTDTILKRATNLFK
-75 DADISKLSF
+75 DTDISKLSF

-153 DNIME
+153 NNIME

-179 SETNRE
+179 SETKRE

-270 PFEFTDNK
+270 PFEFTNSSTDCDNDSSKCVNPGTNGRVDSKVDQQYVLNK
-278 QSGECT
+278 QG
-284 NKGDSNDNC
+284 
-293 VYPQKNGLVKSNVD
+293 
-307 KKYVLDKQSIVN
+307 IVN

-332 NGAGVDGLGSNT
+332 NGAGVVGLGSNT

-370 FGTDYKTI
+370 FGNDLKTI
-378 NLADLRAILHE
+378 NLADLRTILHE

-395 YTHNGNMTYQRV
+395 YGHNGNMTYQRV
-407 PVVGS
+407 PTGQNE
-412 NGQQEK
+412 NGK
-418 KDDGALKDSDGLPY
+418 PKDSDGLPY

-437 YGGQGQPSFP
+437 YGGSNQPSFP

-482 PINFANLNSQTNYN
+482 PINFANLGSQTNYN
-496 LNATLNTQDMANSVI
+496 LNASLNTQDLANSMLS
-511 GTIQKTLT
+511 TIQKTFV
-519 ATSTTTTTS
+519 TSSVTNHYFS
-528 YHHSKSLQ
+528 SASQ
-536 RFRSPLLGIN
+536 SFRSPILGVN
-546 VKIGYQ
+546 AKIGYQ

-582 SYGGGIDLLLDFIT
+582 SYGGGIDLLVDFIT
-596 TYSNKNSPTGI
+596 TYSNKNNPTGI
-607 QTRRNF
+607 QTKRNF

-639 GNLDAATG
+639 GNLDVATG

-663 PLIQRKASVISSGSD
+663 PLIQRKASIVSSDGD

>member
-1 MRKLFIP
+1 MKKLFIP
-8 LLLCSALEANE
+8 LLLFSALEANE

-33 LEGTQTQEKNY
+33 LEGTQTQEKRH
-44 TTTQTT
+44 TT
-50 TKTTTNNYNYL
+50 TKNTYATYNYL
-61 PLNSILQRATNLFK
+61 PTDSVLKRAANLFTN
-75 DADISKLSF
+75 AEAISKLKF
-84 SSLSPVRASLDLSGH
+84 SSLSPVRVLYMYNGQ

-126 LGVIETLPKQSKI
+126 LGVIETIPKHSKI
-139 VLSYQ
+139 VLPG
-144 QFNETKQVF
+144 EAF
-153 DNIME
+153 DSLKIDPYTLFLP
-158 EQKKYYE
+158 KI
-165 KEAERRKNKTTSSV
+165 EATSTSV
-179 SETNRE
+179 S
-185 PSFTFP
+185 
-191 TFEVLSTPHSD
+191 D
-202 PNTQR
+202 ANTQR
-207 VFEALS
+207 VFETLN
-213 KINTNLVMK
+213 KIKTNLVVNYRNENK
-222 YSDTNNFESAKDKTE
+222 FEGHQNHWEA
-237 KFTAKTAEEFTNLML
+237 FTPQTAEEFTNLML

-270 PFEFTDNK
+270 PFEFTNK
-278 QSGECT
+278 GGGGECDT
-284 NKGDSNDNC
+284 NKENDC
-293 VYPQKNGLVKSNVD
+293 VNPGTNGLVNSQNKS
-307 KKYVLDKQSIVN
+307 YVLNKQDIVN
-319 NFRGKTDLDVSLL
+319 KFRNKADLDVVVLKDS
-332 NGAGVDGLGSNT
+332 GVVGLGSDI
-344 TPTNNDDGKNY
+344 TPSNNDDGKHY
-355 GQLAVVAS
+355 GQLGVVAS
-363 ALNPQKL
+363 ALDPKKL
-370 FGTDYKTI
+370 FGDNLKTI
-378 NLADLRAILHE
+378 NLEDLRTILHE

-407 PVVGS
+407 PTGQNE
-412 NGQQEK
+412 NGK
-418 KDDGALKDSDGLPY
+418 PKDSDGLPY

-437 YGGQGQPSFP
+437 YGGQGQPAFP

-482 PINFANLNSQTNYN
+482 PINYANLGSQTNYN
-496 LNATLNTQDMANSVI
+496 LNASLNTQDLANSMLS
-511 GTIQKTLT
+511 TIQKTFV
-519 ATSTTTTTS
+519 TSSVTNHYS
-528 YHHSKSLQ
+528 SSASQ
-536 RFRSPLLGIN
+536 SFRSPILGVN
-546 VKIGYQ
+546 AKIGYQ

-573 AANQKVQQL
+573 AINQKVQQL

-596 TYSNKNSPTGI
+596 TYSNKNSPTGV
-607 QTRRNF
+607 QTKRNF

-624 GLYNSYYALNKVKGS
+624 GLYNSYYVLNKVKGS
-639 GNLDAATG
+639 GNLDVATG

-663 PLIQRKASVISSGSD
+663 PLIQRKASVVSSGGD

>member
-33 LEGTQTQEKNY
+33 LEGTQTQEKRH
-44 TTTQTT
+44 TT
-50 TKTTTNNYNYL
+50 TKNTYATYNYL
-61 PLNSILQRATNLFK
+61 PTDTVLKRAANLFT
-75 DADISKLSF
+75 DAKSISQLNF
-84 SSLSPVRASLDLSGH
+84 SSLSPVKVLYIGGK

-126 LGVIETLPKQSKI
+126 LGVIETIPKHSKI
-139 VLSYQ
+139 VLPG
-144 QFNETKQVF
+144 EAF
-153 DNIME
+153 DSL
-158 EQKKYYE
+158 
-165 KEAERRKNKTTSSV
+165 KEAFDKIDPYTFFLPKFEATSTSV
-179 SETNRE
+179 S
-185 PSFTFP
+185 
-191 TFEVLSTPHSD
+191 D
-202 PNTQR
+202 ANTQR
-207 VFEALS
+207 VFETLN
-213 KINTNLVMK
+213 KIKTNLIMK
-222 YSDTNNFESAKDKTE
+222 YSSENPNNFNTCPYNNNGNTKNDCWQP
-237 KFTAKTAEEFTNLML
+237 FTPQTAEEFTNLML

-270 PFEFTDNK
+270 PFEFTNSSTDCDNDPSKCVNPGTNGRVDSKVDQQYVLNK
-278 QSGECT
+278 QG
-284 NKGDSNDNC
+284 
-293 VYPQKNGLVKSNVD
+293 
-307 KKYVLDKQSIVN
+307 IVN
-319 NFRGKTDLDVSLL
+319 NFRKKIEID
-332 NGAGVDGLGSNT
+332 
-344 TPTNNDDGKNY
+344 
-355 GQLAVVAS
+355 AVVLKNSGVVGLANGYGNDGEYGTLGVEAY
-363 ALNPQKL
+363 ALEPTKL
-370 FGTDYKTI
+370 FGNNLKTI
-378 NLADLRAILHE
+378 NLEDLRTILHE

-395 YTHNGNMTYQRV
+395 YGHNGNMTYQRV
-407 PVVGS
+407 PTGQNE
-412 NGQQEK
+412 NGK
-418 KDDGALKDSDGLPY
+418 PKDSDGLPY

-437 YGGQGQPSFP
+437 YGGQGQSAFP

-482 PINFANLNSQTNYN
+482 PINFANLGSQTNYN
-496 LNATLNTQDMANSVI
+496 LNASLNTQDLANSMLS
-511 GTIQKTLT
+511 TIQKTFV
-519 ATSTTTTTS
+519 TSSVTNHYFS
-528 YHHSKSLQ
+528 SASQ
-536 RFRSPLLGIN
+536 NFRSPILGVN
-546 VKIGYQ
+546 AKIGYQ

-582 SYGGGIDLLLDFIT
+582 SYGGGIDLLVDFIT
-596 TYSNKNSPTGI
+596 TYSNKNSPIDI

-639 GNLDAATG
+639 GNLDVATG

-663 PLIQRKASVISSGSD
+663 PLIQRKASVVSSGGD

>member
-8 LLLCSALEANE
+8 LLLFSALEANE

-33 LEGTQTQEKNY
+33 LEGTQTQEKRH
-44 TTTQTT
+44 TT
-50 TKTTTNNYNYL
+50 TKNTYATYNYL
-61 PLNSILQRATNLFK
+61 PTDTILKRAANLFTNTE
-75 DADISKLSF
+75 AISKLKF
-84 SSLSPVRASLDLSGH
+84 SSLSPVRVWYMYNGQ

-115 SFTDAQGNVID
+115 SFKDAQGNAID
-126 LGVIETLPKQSKI
+126 LGVIETIPKHSKI
-139 VLSYQ
+139 VLPG
-144 QFNETKQVF
+144 EAF
-153 DNIME
+153 DSL
-158 EQKKYYE
+158 
-165 KEAERRKNKTTSSV
+165 KEAFDKIDPYTFFLPKFEATSTSI
-179 SETNRE
+179 
-185 PSFTFP
+185 
-191 TFEVLSTPHSD
+191 SD
-202 PNTQR
+202 TNTQR
-207 VFEALS
+207 VFETLN
-213 KINTNLVMK
+213 KIKTNLVVNYRNENK
-222 YSDTNNFESAKDKTE
+222 FKDHE
-237 KFTAKTAEEFTNLML
+237 NHWEAFTPQTAEEFTNLML

-270 PFEFTDNK
+270 PFEFTNK
-278 QSGECT
+278 GGEGECDT
-284 NKGDSNDNC
+284 SKENDC
-293 VYPQKNGLVKSNVD
+293 VNPGTNGLVNSQNKS
-307 KKYVLDKQSIVN
+307 YVLNKQDIVN
-319 NFRGKTDLDVSLL
+319 KFRNKADLDVIVLKDS
-332 NGAGVDGLGSNT
+332 GVVGLGSDI
-344 TPTNNDDGKNY
+344 TPSNNDDGKHY
-355 GQLAVVAS
+355 GQLGVVAS
-363 ALNPQKL
+363 ALDPKKL
-370 FGTDYKTI
+370 FGNNLKTI
-378 NLADLRAILHE
+378 NLEDLRTILHE

-395 YTHNGNMTYQRV
+395 YGHNGNMTYQRV
-407 PVVGS
+407 PTGQTE
-412 NGQQEK
+412 NGK
-418 KDDGALKDSDGLPY
+418 PKDSDGLSY

-437 YGGQGQPSFP
+437 YGGSNQPAFP

-482 PINFANLNSQTNYN
+482 PINYANLGSQTNYN
-496 LNATLNTQDMANSVI
+496 LNASLNTQDLANSMLS
-511 GTIQKTLT
+511 TIQKTFV
-519 ATSTTTTTS
+519 TSSVTNHYS
-528 YHHSKSLQ
+528 SSASQ
-536 RFRSPLLGIN
+536 SFRSPILGVN
-546 VKIGYQ
+546 AKIGYQ

-564 GIIKYNYAK
+564 GIIKYNYSK
-573 AANQKVQQL
+573 ALNQKFQQL

-596 TYSNKNSPTGI
+596 TYSNKNSPTGV
-607 QTRRNF
+607 QTKRNF

-624 GLYNSYYALNKVKGS
+624 GLYNSYYVLNKVKGS
-639 GNLDAATG
+639 GNLDVATG

-663 PLIQRKASVISSGSD
+663 PLIQRKASVVSSGGD

>member
-1 MRKLFIP
+1 MKKLFIP
-8 LLLCSALEANE
+8 LLLFSALEANE

-33 LEGTQTQEKNY
+33 LEGVQTQEKRH
-44 TTTQTT
+44 TT
-50 TKTTTNNYNYL
+50 TKNTYATYNYL
-61 PLNSILQRATNLFK
+61 PTDTILKRAANLFTN
-75 DADISKLSF
+75 AEAISKLKF
-84 SSLSPVRASLDLSGH
+84 SSLFPVRVLYMYNGQ

-126 LGVIETLPKQSKI
+126 LGVIETIPKHSKI
-139 VLSYQ
+139 VLPG
-144 QFNETKQVF
+144 EAF
-153 DNIME
+153 DSLKIDPYTLFLP
-158 EQKKYYE
+158 KI
-165 KEAERRKNKTTSSV
+165 EATSTSV
-179 SETNRE
+179 S
-185 PSFTFP
+185 
-191 TFEVLSTPHSD
+191 D
-202 PNTQR
+202 ANTQR
-207 VFEALS
+207 VFETLN
-213 KINTNLVMK
+213 KIKTNLVVNYRNENK
-222 YSDTNNFESAKDKTE
+222 FEGHQNHWES
-237 KFTAKTAEEFTNLML
+237 FTPQTAEEFTNLML

-270 PFEFTDNK
+270 PFEFTNK
-278 QSGECT
+278 GGGGECDT
-284 NKGDSNDNC
+284 SKQNDC
-293 VYPQKNGLVKSNVD
+293 VNPGTNGLVNSKVD
-307 KKYVLDKQSIVN
+307 QKYVLNKQDIVN
-319 NFRGKTDLDVSLL
+319 KFRNKADLDVVILKDS
-332 NGAGVDGLGSNT
+332 GVVGLGSDI
-344 TPTNNDDGKNY
+344 TPSNNDDGKHY
-355 GQLAVVAS
+355 GQLGVVAS
-363 ALNPQKL
+363 ALDPKKL
-370 FGTDYKTI
+370 FGNDLKTI
-378 NLADLRAILHE
+378 NLEDLRTILHE

-407 PVVGS
+407 PTGQNE
-412 NGQQEK
+412 NGK
-418 KDDGALKDSDGLPY
+418 PKDSDGLPY

-437 YGGQGQPSFP
+437 YGGSNQPAFP

-482 PINFANLNSQTNYN
+482 PINYANLGSQTNYN
-496 LNATLNTQDMANSVI
+496 LNASLNTQDLANSMLN
-511 GTIQKTLT
+511 TIQKTFLT
-519 ATSTTTTTS
+519 SSVTNHYSSSASQS
-528 YHHSKSLQ
+528 
-536 RFRSPLLGIN
+536 FRSPILGVN
-546 VKIGYQ
+546 AKIGYQ

-596 TYSNKNSPTGI
+596 TYSNKNNPTGI
-607 QTRRNF
+607 QTKRNF

-624 GLYNSYYALNKVKGS
+624 GLYNSYYVLNKVKGS
-639 GNLDAATG
+639 GNLDVATG

-663 PLIQRKASVISSGSD
+663 PLIQRKASVVSNGGD

>member
-8 LLLCSALEANE
+8 LLLFSTLEANE

-33 LEGTQTQEKNY
+33 LEGTQTQEKRH
-44 TTTQTT
+44 TT
-50 TKTTTNNYNYL
+50 TKNTYATYNYL
-61 PLNSILQRATNLFK
+61 PTDTILKRAANLFT
-75 DADISKLSF
+75 DAKSISQLNF
-84 SSLSPVRASLDLSGH
+84 SSLSPVKVLYIGGK

-108 NLNNVKL
+108 NLSNVKL

-126 LGVIETLPKQSKI
+126 LGVIETIPKHSKI
-139 VLSYQ
+139 VLPG
-144 QFNETKQVF
+144 EAF
-153 DNIME
+153 DSL
-158 EQKKYYE
+158 
-165 KEAERRKNKTTSSV
+165 KEAFDKIDPYTFFLPKFEATSTSV
-179 SETNRE
+179 S
-185 PSFTFP
+185 
-191 TFEVLSTPHSD
+191 D
-202 PNTQR
+202 ANTQR
-207 VFEALS
+207 VFETLN
-213 KINTNLVMK
+213 KIKTNLIMK
-222 YSDTNNFESAKDKTE
+222 YSNENPSNFNTCPYNNNGNTKNDCWQP
-237 KFTAKTAEEFTNLML
+237 FTPQTAEEFTNLML

-270 PFEFTDNK
+270 PFDFTNSSTDCDNDPSKCVNPGINGRVDSKVDQRYVLNK
-278 QSGECT
+278 QG
-284 NKGDSNDNC
+284 
-293 VYPQKNGLVKSNVD
+293 
-307 KKYVLDKQSIVN
+307 IVN
-319 NFRGKTDLDVSLL
+319 NFRKKIEID
-332 NGAGVDGLGSNT
+332 
-344 TPTNNDDGKNY
+344 
-355 GQLAVVAS
+355 AVVLKNSGVVGLANGYGNDGEYGTLGVEAY
-363 ALNPQKL
+363 ALEPQKL
-370 FGTDYKTI
+370 FGNNLKTI
-378 NLADLRAILHE
+378 NLEDLRTILHE

-395 YTHNGNMTYQRV
+395 YGHNGNMTYQRV
-407 PVVGS
+407 PTGQNE
-412 NGQQEK
+412 NGK
-418 KDDGALKDSDGLPY
+418 PKDSDGLPY

-437 YGGQGQPSFP
+437 YGGSNQPAFP

-482 PINFANLNSQTNYN
+482 PINFANLGSQTNYN
-496 LNATLNTQDMANSVI
+496 LNASLNTQDLANSMLS
-511 GTIQKTLT
+511 TIQKTFV
-519 ATSTTTTTS
+519 TSSVTNHYVS
-528 YHHSKSLQ
+528 SASQ
-536 RFRSPLLGIN
+536 SFRSPILGVN
-546 VKIGYQ
+546 AKIGYQ

-582 SYGGGIDLLLDFIT
+582 SYGGGIDLLVDFIT
-596 TYSNKNSPTGI
+596 TYSNKNNPIDI

-624 GLYNSYYALNKVKGS
+624 GLYNSYYVLNKVKGS
-639 GNLDAATG
+639 GNLDVATG

-663 PLIQRKASVISSGSD
+663 PLIQRKASVVSSDGD

>member
-8 LLLCSALEANE
+8 LLLFSTLEANE

-33 LEGTQTQEKNY
+33 LEGTQTQEKRH
-44 TTTQTT
+44 TT
-50 TKTTTNNYNYL
+50 TKNTYATYNYL
-61 PLNSILQRATNLFK
+61 PTDTILKRAANLFT
-75 DADISKLSF
+75 DAKSISQLNF
-84 SSLSPVRASLDLSGH
+84 SSLSPVKVLYIGGK

-108 NLNNVKL
+108 NLSNVKL

-126 LGVIETLPKQSKI
+126 LGVIETIPKHSKI
-139 VLSYQ
+139 VLPG
-144 QFNETKQVF
+144 EAF
-153 DNIME
+153 DSL
-158 EQKKYYE
+158 
-165 KEAERRKNKTTSSV
+165 KEAFDKIDPYTFFLPKFEATSTSV
-179 SETNRE
+179 S
-185 PSFTFP
+185 
-191 TFEVLSTPHSD
+191 D
-202 PNTQR
+202 ANTQR
-207 VFEALS
+207 VFETLN
-213 KINTNLVMK
+213 KIKTNLIMK
-222 YSDTNNFESAKDKTE
+222 YSNENPSNFNTCPYNNTKNDCWQP
-237 KFTAKTAEEFTNLML
+237 FTPQTAEEFTNLML

-270 PFEFTDNK
+270 PFDFTNSPTDCDNDPSKCVNPGINGRVDSKVDQQYVLNK
-278 QSGECT
+278 QG
-284 NKGDSNDNC
+284 
-293 VYPQKNGLVKSNVD
+293 
-307 KKYVLDKQSIVN
+307 IVN
-319 NFRGKTDLDVSLL
+319 NFRKKIEID
-332 NGAGVDGLGSNT
+332 
-344 TPTNNDDGKNY
+344 
-355 GQLAVVAS
+355 AVVLKNSGVVGLANGYGNDGEYGTLGVEAY
-363 ALNPQKL
+363 ALEPTKL
-370 FGTDYKTI
+370 FGNNLKTI
-378 NLADLRAILHE
+378 NLEDLRTILHE

-407 PVVGS
+407 PTGQNE
-412 NGQQEK
+412 NGK
-418 KDDGALKDSDGLPY
+418 PKDSDGLPY

-437 YGGQGQPSFP
+437 YGGSNQPAFP

-496 LNATLNTQDMANSVI
+496 LNASLNTQDLANSMLS
-511 GTIQKTLT
+511 TIQKTFV
-519 ATSTTTTTS
+519 TSSVTNHYFS
-528 YHHSKSLQ
+528 SASQ
-536 RFRSPLLGIN
+536 SFRSPILGVN
-546 VKIGYQ
+546 AKIGYQ

-639 GNLDAATG
+639 GNLDVATG

-658 VGISI
+658 VGVSI
-663 PLIQRKASVISSGSD
+663 PLIQRKASVVSSDGD
-678 YTNSFVFNEG
+678 YTNSLVFNEG
-688 ASHFKVFFNY
+688 VSHFKVFFNY

>member
-33 LEGTQTQEKNY
+33 LEGTQTQEKRH
-44 TTTQTT
+44 TT
-50 TKTTTNNYNYL
+50 TKNTYATYNYL
-61 PLNSILQRATNLFK
+61 PTDTILKRAANLFT
-75 DADISKLSF
+75 DAKSISQLNF
-84 SSLSPVRASLDLSGH
+84 SSLSPVKVLYIGGK

-108 NLNNVKL
+108 NLNNVKI
-115 SFTDAQGNVID
+115 SFTDAQGNIID
-126 LGVIETLPKQSKI
+126 LGVIETIPKHSKI
-139 VLSYQ
+139 VLPG
-144 QFNETKQVF
+144 EAF
-153 DNIME
+153 DSL
-158 EQKKYYE
+158 
-165 KEAERRKNKTTSSV
+165 KEAFDKIGPYTFFLPKFEATSTSV
-179 SETNRE
+179 S
-185 PSFTFP
+185 
-191 TFEVLSTPHSD
+191 D
-202 PNTQR
+202 ANTQR
-207 VFEALS
+207 VFETLN
-213 KINTNLVMK
+213 KIKTNLIMK
-222 YSDTNNFESAKDKTE
+222 YSSENPNNFNTCPYNNNGNTKNDCWQP
-237 KFTAKTAEEFTNLML
+237 FTPQTAEEFTNLML

-270 PFEFTDNK
+270 PFDFTNSSTDCDNDPSKCVNPGINGRVDSKVDQQYVLNK
-278 QSGECT
+278 QG
-284 NKGDSNDNC
+284 
-293 VYPQKNGLVKSNVD
+293 
-307 KKYVLDKQSIVN
+307 IVN
-319 NFRGKTDLDVSLL
+319 NFRKKIEID
-332 NGAGVDGLGSNT
+332 
-344 TPTNNDDGKNY
+344 
-355 GQLAVVAS
+355 AVVLKNSGVVGLANGYGNDGEYGTLGVEAY
-363 ALNPQKL
+363 ALDPTKL
-370 FGTDYKTI
+370 FDNNLKTI
-378 NLADLRAILHE
+378 NLEDLRTILHE

-395 YTHNGNMTYQRV
+395 YGHNGNMTYQRV
-407 PVVGS
+407 PTGQNE
-412 NGQQEK
+412 NGK
-418 KDDGALKDSDGLPY
+418 PKDSDGLPY

-437 YGGQGQPSFP
+437 YGGQGQSTFP

-482 PINFANLNSQTNYN
+482 PINFANLGSQTNYN
-496 LNATLNTQDMANSVI
+496 LNASLNTQDLANSMLS
-511 GTIQKTLT
+511 TIQKTFV
-519 ATSTTTTTS
+519 TSSVTNHYFS
-528 YHHSKSLQ
+528 SASQ
-536 RFRSPLLGIN
+536 NFRSPILGVN
-546 VKIGYQ
+546 AKIGYQ

-582 SYGGGIDLLLDFIT
+582 SYGGGIDLLVDFIT
-596 TYSNKNSPTGI
+596 TYSNKNSPIDI

-639 GNLDAATG
+639 GNLDVATG

-663 PLIQRKASVISSGSD
+663 PLIQRKASIVSSDGD
-678 YTNSFVFNEG
+678 YTNSLVFNEG